1 MKKVSRFFKST
12 YKLWFLVGIFIYLY
26 YATKCTNNSEAEL
39 LLGGEFAIGTF
50 KDFYYNPGRAG
61 ADRIFEYYFY
71 VSGNYKSNGSTFR
84 GKFPDKTDR
93 RNIFKGDQFL
103 VLHNDDG
110 SRILFEFRIRDSTDF
125 IKYVKQFEELRQS
138 WTNGE
143 EALRWFKGINQ
154 SGTNNK

>member
-1 MKKVSRFFKST
+1 MKKVARFFKST
-12 YKLWFLVGIFIYLY
+12 YKLWFLVGIGLCIFFMNMSSNKY
-26 YATKCTNNSEAEL
+26 YSEL
-39 LLGGEFAIGTF
+39 LTLGKFAIGTF
-50 KDFYYNPGRAG
+50 EKFNINYYSKGISSQAHFRFY
-61 ADRIFEYYFY
+61 
-71 VSGNYKSNGSTFR
+71 KNGKINHSMFVLGTFPNKEKR
-84 GKFPDKTDR
+84 KT
-93 RNIFKGDQFL
+93 ILTGDQFL

-110 SRILFEFRIRDSTDF
+110 SRILFDFRIRDSTDF